1 MDSMDYSKAL
11 TWYTKDAK
19 FWPTVLTLSLYILSC
34 FLFLPIFYVVPYMT
48 GYLLVLI
55 RNIQKGDYALPDVTG
70 NYWKEG
76 LPLILLSFALSMI
89 VGLLFGIVM
98 FGGAILAGILAE
110 VSSSFELVFSLGIQ
124 LLSLLVQ
131 TLTSLVLPFVYFMAY
146 AIYAKT
152 NAISSLF
159 EIENYKK
166 VWQQNTWSIVIGYV
180 IFMAVSSALSF
191 AGIIACC
198 IGVLPAAVVSQ
209 FIMAGVVGQYKV
221 ENVS

>member
-1 MDSMDYSKAL
+1 MDYSKAL

-34 FLFLPIFYVVPYMT
+34 LLFLPIIYVVPYMT
-48 GYLLVLI
+48 GYLIVLI
-55 RNIQKGDYALPDVTG
+55 RNIQKGDYTLPDVTG

-76 LPLILLSFALSMI
+76 IPLVLLGFALSLI
-89 VGLLFGIVM
+89 VGLLFSIVI
-98 FGGAILAGILAE
+98 FGGAVLTGILAE
-110 VSSSFELVFSLGIQ
+110 VSSSYRLVLSLGIQ
-124 LLSLLVQ
+124 LLSLLFQ
-131 TLTSLVLPFVYFMAY
+131 MLTSFVLPFVYFMAY

-166 VWQQNTWSIVIGYV
+166 AWQQNSWNIVIGYF

-191 AGIIACC
+191 AGLIACC

-209 FIMAGVVGQYKV
+209 FIMAGVVGQYNV